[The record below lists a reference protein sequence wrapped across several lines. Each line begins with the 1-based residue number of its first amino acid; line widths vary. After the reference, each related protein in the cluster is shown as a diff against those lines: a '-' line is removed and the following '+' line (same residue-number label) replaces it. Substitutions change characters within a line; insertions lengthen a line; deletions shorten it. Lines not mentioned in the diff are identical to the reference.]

1 VNEPRVIYKHQAT
14 PEQASMAYK
23 TELIEYELGVWEVMT
38 HRLEPENGNE
48 LVNNTGVIEDFPQ
61 AEYLYERDL
70 NIYYGIT
77 LEESLRQ
84 QALDTVSELEERV
97 EIESITLQVLADELA
112 KIAEKVKD
120 IERQVKEL

>member
-1 VNEPRVIYKHQAT
+1 MNEPRVIYKHQAT

-61 AEYLYERDL
+61 AEYEYRLHLDL
-70 NIYYGIT
+70 YYGIT
-77 LEESLRQ
+77 LEEFLSQ
-84 QALDTVSELEERV
+84 QTIATLEELEERV
-97 EIESITLQVLADELA
+97 EIEGITLQVLADELA